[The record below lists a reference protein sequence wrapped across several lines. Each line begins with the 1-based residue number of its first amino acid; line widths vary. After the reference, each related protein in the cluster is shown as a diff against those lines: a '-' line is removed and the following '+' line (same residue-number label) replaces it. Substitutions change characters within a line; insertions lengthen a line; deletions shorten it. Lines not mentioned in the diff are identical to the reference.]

1 MGRGQR
7 ASRGLGTTRKKA
19 SRAMRVRIDNNFR
32 LNEPRRRSKL
42 PPRARRIRRG
52 TKILRKNSP
61 ISAPS
66 ILLILTSHL
75 SVRLPVSVINTDNI
89 LQAHPA
95 AVFQMKNP
103 GVYQASTNS
112 LTVELQSQLIDVM
125 KLAEQKEAEVGPIQ
139 I

>member
-1 MGRGQR
+1 M
-7 ASRGLGTTRKKA
+7 
-19 SRAMRVRIDNNFR
+19 
-32 LNEPRRRSKL
+32 
-42 PPRARRIRRG
+42 
-52 TKILRKNSP
+52 
-61 ISAPS
+61 
-66 ILLILTSHL
+66 
-75 SVRLPVSVINTDNI
+75 RLPVSVLNAYSI
-89 LQAHPA
+89 LQAHPT